1 VVKYSEKMSFLAY
14 KTIPVIVAGLI
25 CLSYAGKSYFKTEN
39 EENLLSYPAYISEA
53 GNTRGYRDAVVYNE
67 KFVAIGTDGRIDC
80 IDRSGARIPLNSSCR
95 YNLNCVI
102 SNDQVLIV
110 AGDNGT
116 ILYSSDGQIFSGAE
130 SGTTRNINGIAEK
143 NGLIVAGAD
152 NGTIL
157 ISLNGRSWNI
167 VHTEAKGNILSLS
180 ANDSFFFGI
189 SETGEILRSND
200 GLNWV
205 IKDYNKEYSGY
216 NKSCFFKKILAINNR
231 IAITGI
237 HEDGSPSVLFSTLG
251 NVWTERSLIYNDDQG
266 MIRYLT
272 SSPNDITYD
281 KTRDQF
287 ILACD
292 NGEIFSLPSCTKC
305 NAYAKI
311 STENLNAAACTED
324 YLLIVGEE
332 FSVSVVKL

>member
-1 VVKYSEKMSFLAY
+1 MPENHFLRQ
-14 KTIPVIVAGLI
+14 TD
-25 CLSYAGKSYFKTEN
+25 
-39 EENLLSYPAYISEA
+39 EENLLSYPAYTSEA
-53 GNTRGYRDAVVYNE
+53 GNARGYRDVVFYNE
-67 KFVAIGTDGRIDC
+67 KFVAVGTDGRIDC
-80 IDRSGARIPLNSSCR
+80 IDRSGARIPVNSSCR
-95 YNLNCVI
+95 YNLNCIV
-102 SNDQVLIV
+102 SNDQMLIV

-130 SGTTRNINGIAEK
+130 SGTDKNIHGITVK

-157 ISLNGRSWNI
+157 VSLNGKSWNI
-167 VHTEAKGNILSLS
+167 IHTEAKGNIVSLS

-189 SETGEILRSND
+189 TDIGEIIKSND
-200 GLNWV
+200 GLNWDV
-205 IKDYNKEYSGY
+205 KDYNKEYSGY
-216 NKSCFFKKILAINNR
+216 YKSCFFKKVLAIKNR
-231 IAITGI
+231 IAIIGT
-237 HEDGSPSVLFSTLG
+237 HEDGSPAVLFSTLG

-281 KTRDQF
+281 PARDQF

-305 NAYAKI
+305 NVYAKI
-311 STENLNAAACTED
+311 STGNLSAIDCTED
-324 YLLIVGEE
+324 YLLIVGEG
-332 FSVSVVKL
+332 FSISVVKL